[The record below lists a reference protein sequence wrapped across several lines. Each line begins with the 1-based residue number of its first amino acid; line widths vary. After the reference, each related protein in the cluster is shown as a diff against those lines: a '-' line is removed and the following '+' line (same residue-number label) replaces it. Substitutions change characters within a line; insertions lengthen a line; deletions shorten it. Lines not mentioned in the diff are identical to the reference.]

1 MLVFPKWKLSALWEA
16 RMSEG
21 NQKCWKRIT
30 MANKGSSSLEQGKP
44 VSHSETRH
52 LVFLCSRHI
61 CPEANG
67 KTLWVWWGNH
77 QWRWKWTSIFL
88 VYKHR
93 VIRIS
98 AQELEKT
105 PSLVGTRPV
114 RARGT
119 NSGPF
124 LTRRIKSVGDP
135 KQQGM
140 LFFGTHVRLRGWN
153 Q

>member
-21 NQKCWKRIT
+21 NQKCRKRIT
-30 MANKGSSSLEQGKP
+30 MAKKGSSSLEQGKP

-77 QWRWKWTSIFL
+77 PWRWKWTSIFL

-98 AQELEKT
+98 AQKLEKT

-135 KQQGM
+135 KQPGM
-140 LFFGTHVRLRGWN
+140 LFFGTHVRLRG
-153 Q
+153 

>member
-1 MLVFPKWKLSALWEA
+1 MKGIKSVE
-16 RMSEG
+16 
-21 NQKCWKRIT
+21 
-30 MANKGSSSLEQGKP
+30 KGSQWPIREVHPLNRGNLFLIVKRDISFFCAHGTYARRRTAKHYEFDG
-44 VSHSETRH
+44 ET
-52 LVFLCSRHI
+52 I
-61 CPEANG
+61 NEGENG
-67 KTLWVWWGNH
+67 H
-77 QWRWKWTSIFL
+77 PFFL

-98 AQELEKT
+98 AQKLEKT